1 MMTPLTLTERIEAI
15 AHLGTI
21 LGEMLESDAPLI
33 ADARNLNGWFTE
45 PMVRKAFGHWKSLL
59 TAQNVEA
66 WAKGYSLEESGKH
79 SVRVGLVMAGNVPL
93 VGLHDMLALLLVG
106 VNSKIK
112 LSSTDGG
119 LTEGLLNTWI
129 AERPALTNY
138 FEVIERLKDY
148 DAVIATGSNN
158 SSRYFEHYFS
168 HVPHVIRKNRT
179 GVAILTGIEPLEEL
193 RALGEDIF
201 TYYGLGCRNVTRIL
215 VPEGYNP
222 IGLFEA
228 LESEPSFKWVA
239 DNHKYFHNYE
249 YQLALALLNQEDI
262 WRNDFLI
269 LRKLDRFG
277 VAIGTIHRTE
287 YANSEALG
295 AFLSEH
301 SEEIQVIASAQGWY
315 QNSIPFGLAQMPSL
329 TDYADGVDIV
339 QFALGLGQ

>member
-1 MMTPLTLTERIEAI
+1 MTPLNLAERIEAI

-21 LGEMLESDAPLI
+21 LGETLESDAPLI
-33 ADARNLNGWFTE
+33 ANARNLNGWFTE
-45 PMVRKAFGHWKSLL
+45 PMVRKALGHWKSLL

-66 WAKGYSLEESGKH
+66 WAKGYFLEESGKH

-119 LTEGLLNTWI
+119 LTEGLLNAWI

-215 VPEGYNP
+215 VPEGYDP
-222 IGLFEA
+222 IGFFEA
-228 LESEPSFKWVA
+228 LEAEPSFNWVA

-301 SEEIQVIASAQGWY
+301 SEEIQVIASAEGWY
-315 QNSIPFGLAQMPSL
+315 QNSIPFGLAQTPSL

-339 QFALGLGQ
+339 RFALELRQ

>member
-1 MMTPLTLTERIEAI
+1 MFPLNRTERIEAI
-15 AHLGTI
+15 AHLGSI
-21 LGEMLESDAPLI
+21 LHTMLETDAPLI
-33 ADARNLNGWFTE
+33 AGARNYNGWFTE
-45 PMVRKAFGHWKSLL
+45 AMVRKSFGHWAELL
-59 TAQNVEA
+59 TQENVEA
-66 WAKGYSLEESGKH
+66 WANGYNLSEGEARSK
-79 SVRVGLVMAGNVPL
+79 RVGLVMAGNVPL
-93 VGLHDMLALLLVG
+93 VGLHDILALLLVG
-106 VNSKIK
+106 AQAKIK

-119 LTEGLLNTWI
+119 LTEGLLNAWI
-129 AERPALTNY
+129 AERPALKSY

-179 GVAILTGIEPLEEL
+179 GVAVLTGIEPLEEL

-201 TYYGLGCRNVTRIL
+201 TYYGLGCRNVTRIM
-215 VPEGYNP
+215 VPEGYEALP
-222 IGLFEA
+222 LFEA

-277 VAIGTIHRTE
+277 VAIGTIHMSE
-287 YANSEALG
+287 YASNEALTE
-295 AFLSEH
+295 FLGTH
-301 SEEIQVIASAQGWY
+301 QEEIQVVVSAQGWY
-315 QNSIPFGLAQMPSL
+315 QNSIPFGQAQTPSL

-339 QFALGLGQ
+339 QFALGL